1 MNTES
6 AFVVT
11 LSRAGAAVENIE
23 LIAEGDAPD
32 VENVASVVE
41 PTVEGNEIPVPTD
54 AGACEI
60 VRMQHANT

>member
-11 LSRAGAAVENIE
+11 LSHAGAAVENIE
-23 LIAEGDAPD
+23 GIAEGDAPD
-32 VENVASVVE
+32 AENVASVVE
-41 PTVEGNEIPVPTD
+41 PTVERNEIPVSTC

-60 VRMQHANT
+60 VRMQHASP